1 MNQPPLP
8 LVGFDANP
16 TSDFDLR
23 RIRFVEQVDQLGTI
37 DAQISVLMTFSD
49 PSLWYAVCYSIS
61 IQDPPSPEAMEV
73 MILPLDLTGDN
84 SPTPEGLKSWLDSGD
99 IVSTQPRVV
108 IKSRAAELTWRP
120 GRMVLRCERDQ
131 INSML
136 KALVEFHYFEN
147 ELRKIESEI
156 AAGWSD
162 LKQDRRLAFQV
173 SDRDLERSENIGNRM
188 EQTLERRMR
197 HVRIEPRLYLP
208 GLQLSFAAQK
218 LGEELRERTRIE
230 GRCESVDSQ
239 IEVFEHV
246 YEMASQRLGEFR
258 DARHGHKLEWIIILL
273 LASEMVWLIAEFLM
287 NLEY

>member
-49 PSLWYAVCYSIS
+49 PSLRYAVCYSIS

-73 MILPLDLTGDN
+73 MILPLDLTGGN

-108 IKSRAAELTWRP
+108 IKSRVAELTWRP

-136 KALVEFHYFEN
+136 RALVEFHYFEN

-218 LGEELRERTRIE
+218 LGEELREKTRVE